1 MQYDLKERYHIKLAL
16 GCIRGIKDDRIAQKT
31 TETNKVETAHREAMK
46 FGRMLQHVSIPEWK
60 EYNIEYNDL
69 KQKIRRLT
77 EEDSYTEEELYDDFL
92 FNFRRVS
99 LFISMQRQVIAR
111 RVATGRGQCR
121 RILADERL
129 DVVSRQIALDEA
141 LVETMSTSV
150 ALKKLIQFILVQ
162 KIACRK
168 LFKKFMK
175 HYAAKVRAKR
185 LVTHLRAV
193 LERSKNSFVTIDV
206 SPLTLEL
213 TMWSHR
219 VNYERDKLCKLSKH
233 NPPGVL
239 ENISSQGSSFGDRSF
254 EKDYELEVRMF
265 LKKNFRLSFLFS
277 DDSHQ
282 VNEVILNLNIHLG
295 LDNCDFYNSS
305 HKTSYIYL
313 CDRSCITNEPSII
326 ISEEGRKLS
335 LVFSYTGGLRK
346 ISHCCL
352 PNTYLQELLVY
363 LSGRSPEE
371 QPPALPQALQFDR
384 TVNLCINSILESNLA
399 PMLKVVFNRHKFALP
414 ARSPCDDNENTNFSS
429 DYLLI
434 FDQDIMTTSN
444 PDLTL
449 SLDFNVNYDFFE
461 TFPFSKLV
469 LASNDAWLFN
479 FNGSLNT
486 TIANGKL
493 ENKFSTGALKKLP
506 EKIQQ
511 LIQMNKSRIFKNFDL
526 YRYMLS
532 CYFNIIPSAE
542 YLNNHFSNILNLNLL
557 KFLENEQLFDLHKS
571 LEDKIIRDNSHKVLK
586 HQSSLRSFH
595 SERSPLL
602 SDHNDATSYFHSVR
616 SSQSPV
622 LDISGSS
629 SEDDAENKE
638 TLINY
643 SDLIYLRSDFSDTLF
658 NRIVFSLLKFR
669 QLSSKLLGGSD
680 YSSIQNNE
688 LGLSALEEYQYLFE
702 IEYDRTLSFLYF
714 ILAFL
719 SLFISGVIMGVVN
732 SILTLEQDSQQFNFG
747 YNMGLIFILS
757 AGIVLSLSLSLTS
770 FQLLY
775 KRLGPLP
782 VSHNIIVFISLTTS
796 VISVISF
803 ILVLAT

>member
-1 MQYDLKERYHIKLAL
+1 MQYDIKERYSIKLTL
-16 GCIRGIKDDRIAQKT
+16 GCIRGIKDDSTAQKT
-31 TETNKVETAHREAMK
+31 TETRQVETAHREAMK

-77 EEDSYTEEELYDDFL
+77 EEGSYTEEELYDDFL

-99 LFISMQRQVIAR
+99 LFISMQRLVIAWRVTKGR
-111 RVATGRGQCR
+111 RQCR
-121 RILADERL
+121 RILEDERL

-141 LVETMSTSV
+141 LVETMNKSV

-168 LFKKFMK
+168 LFKKFIK
-175 HYAAKVRAKR
+175 HYTAKVRAKR
-185 LVTHLRAV
+185 FITHLRAV
-193 LERSKNSFVTIDV
+193 LERSKNSFVTIDI
-206 SPLTLEL
+206 SSLTLEL

-219 VNYERDKLCKLSKH
+219 VKYEREKLCKVSQH
-233 NPPGVL
+233 NPPDVL
-239 ENISSQGSSFGDRSF
+239 ESISSQGSSFGDRPF
-254 EKDYELEVRMF
+254 EKEYELEVKMF

-295 LDNCDFYNSS
+295 LDNCDLYNSPR
-305 HKTSYIYL
+305 KTSYIYL
-313 CDRSCITNEPSII
+313 CDRTSITNEPSII

-346 ISHCCL
+346 IAHCCL
-352 PNTYLQELLVY
+352 PNAYLQEFLVY
-363 LSGRSPEE
+363 LSCRSPDQ
-371 QPPALPQALQFDR
+371 QPPILPESLQLDR
-384 TVNLCINSILESNLA
+384 TVNLCINSILKSNLA
-399 PMLKVVFNRHKFALP
+399 PMLKVVLNRHKFALP
-414 ARSPCDDNENTNFSS
+414 AKSPCADNENTSNSS

-449 SLDFNVNYDFFE
+449 SLDFNTNYDLFE

-486 TIANGKL
+486 TIARGKL
-493 ENKFSTGALKKLP
+493 ENKFSSGALKKLP

-511 LIQMNKSRIFKNFDL
+511 LIQMNKSRMFKNFDFFK
-526 YRYMLS
+526 YMLS
-532 CYFNIIPSAE
+532 CYFNIIPSEE
-542 YLNNHFSNILNLNLL
+542 YINNHFSNILNLNLL

-571 LEDKIIRDNSHKVLK
+571 LEDKIIRDNSQNVLK
-586 HQSSLRSFH
+586 HQSSLRSFN

-602 SDHNDATSYFHSVR
+602 SDHNDTTSYFRSVR
-616 SSQSPV
+616 SSQSPEV
-622 LDISGSS
+622 DISGSS
-629 SEDDAENKE
+629 SETDAENKE

-643 SDLIYLRSDFSDTLF
+643 SDLIYLRSDFSDSLF

-669 QLSSKLLGGSD
+669 QLSSKLLGRSNHIR
-680 YSSIQNNE
+680 IQNNE

-719 SLFISGVIMGVVN
+719 SLFISGVIMGIVN
-732 SILTLEQDSQQFNFG
+732 SILTLEQDSQQFNFV

-757 AGIVLSLSLSLTS
+757 AGMVLSLSLSLTS

-775 KRLGPLP
+775 TRLGPLP

-796 VISVISF
+796 VVSVISF